1 MSQLLD
7 ECLLTG
13 FVALVPQLAVEM
25 DLSRPFVT
33 WTVGVVPL
41 IVSSFLLA
49 FGRLVDVYGGFSIYL
64 GGLAWTLIWSLI
76 ATLAKDRILLVC
88 CRAMQGFGSAAHLS
102 AGLAMLGTFYGPD
115 PRKNMIFS
123 FYGAMA
129 PLGSFLGIAVGGI
142 VSEYMRWQWYFWITA
157 MLPAIPLLSAW
168 LTTPRQRVEC
178 MVDNQKID
186 WFGCITISTGILLLV
201 FAVTELPHA
210 PQGLRTLHIIIAG
223 LFSLLSLGCA
233 VYVEGWVA
241 KYPLLPFSVLK
252 VQYVRPL
259 LIGLLLN
266 YGTIGVYMLYATL
279 YIRKIIGVGPL
290 ELVAWFAPMAI
301 GGFTLALCGG
311 ILMHLVPL
319 TSGLLA
325 LGFPA
330 MIFATVSIDLIFNR
344 ANIFLSDA
352 MPKNTQGLAGG
363 LSNTLVHLSIA
374 IQLGFAEVVAAKTV
388 QKGKATSYKNVFW
401 FAVACGASALVVFTL
416 FVRVGTATSESTE
429 EEKESRGH
437 EYASLEE
444 VRETTSSAGGRRS
457 TASIDI
463 VDYKGN
469 V

>member
-102 AGLAMLGTFYGPD
+102 AGLAMLGTFYGPG

-178 MVDNQKID
+178 MVDNQKMD

-259 LIGLLLN
+259 LMGLLLN

-290 ELVAWFAPMAI
+290 ELVA
-301 GGFTLALCGG
+301 C
-311 ILMHLVPL
+311 PL

-330 MIFATVSIDLIFNR
+330 MIFATISIDLIFNR

-416 FVRVGTATSESTE
+416 FVRVGRATSESTE